1 MLLYLM
7 PILFPVVCIVYLIN
21 LLVDF
26 FNVASYFILINKNA
40 KKKMP
45 YGNVVIIRK
54 I

>member
-1 MLLYLM
+1 M

-26 FNVASYFILINKNA
+26 FFSVASYFILINKNA

-45 YGNVVIIRK
+45 YGNAVIIRK